1 MYKASVEIRIRYAD
15 TDQMGIVYYGNYCT
29 FYEIAR
35 TEALRKLGF
44 SYKLMEEKGIIMPVI
59 KLNIKYI
66 KPAYYDD
73 VINISAA
80 IKEKPSVKI
89 NFDYEIFNVNNL
101 LINSGNTVLAF
112 INKQNNKPV
121 QAPNWFLEALNPYF

>member
-35 TEALRKLGF
+35 TEALRKIGF
-44 SYKLMEEKGIIMPVI
+44 SYKMMEAKGIIMPVI
-59 KLNIKYI
+59 QLTSKYI
-66 KPAYYDD
+66 KPAFYDD
-73 VINISAA
+73 LITVTAA
-80 IKEKPSVKI
+80 IKEKPTVKI
-89 NFDYEIFNVNNL
+89 QFDYEIFNSDSK

-112 INKQNNKPV
+112 INKQINKAMP
-121 QAPNWFLEALNPYF
+121 APDWFLEVINPYF